1 MANPA
6 LTSKRITRLETTTN
20 PGQSMSRAGVQ
31 SALGV
36 FLVFL
41 VSGSIVGWHEGE
53 TGLVTGRTSTLMTV
67 SILAALGLAILI
79 CAKPKLARVVGIIY
93 SLLEGFAVGVISA
106 VYNAQYHGI
115 VVDAVGVTLGVALSV
130 WFLYGTGII
139 KVTAKL
145 RRIISMAVIGAIAF
159 YGLSLLSMLFGG
171 SGFDSSGGALGIVIS
186 LVLALIA
193 ASTFLTDFDSIDRMI
208 AMNASADY
216 NFYGAFSLLVSLIWL
231 YLEILNLMG
240 KARGGGR

>member
-1 MANPA
+1 
-6 LTSKRITRLETTTN
+6 
-20 PGQSMSRAGVQ
+20 VQ

-41 VSGSIVGWHEGE
+41 VSGSIVGWYEGE